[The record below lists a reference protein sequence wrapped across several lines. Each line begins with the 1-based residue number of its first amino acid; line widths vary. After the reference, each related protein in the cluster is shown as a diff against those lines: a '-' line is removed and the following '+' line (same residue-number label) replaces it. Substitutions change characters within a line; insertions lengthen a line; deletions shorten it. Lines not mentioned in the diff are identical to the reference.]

1 MKTTTVLALLAV
13 AAQLLTGCAT
23 ARLEHRKKE
32 RYDAYAA
39 LTAEQRAAVD
49 AGRIAIG
56 MSTDAVYIAWGK
68 PTRILESETSGGS
81 FTVWLYSDTYLQGV
95 SYWGYRHYSGYYGHG
110 YPYYGPHLMLDYV
123 PVGYVRAE
131 VIFQKGVVKEWR
143 SLPPPG
149 G

>member
-1 MKTTTVLALLAV
+1 MKTTMALALAV
-13 AAQLLTGCAT
+13 LAAQLLTGCAT
-23 ARLEHRKKE
+23 GRLEHRKKE
-32 RYDAYAA
+32 RPAAYAA

-49 AGRIAIG
+49 AGRIAVG

-68 PTRILESETSGGS
+68 PTRVLESETAAGS
-81 FTVWLYSDTYLQGV
+81 QTIWLYWDTYLQGV
-95 SYWGYRHYSGYYGHG
+95 TYWGYRHSSGYYGYG
-110 YPYYGPHLMLDYV
+110 YPYYGPNLMLDYI

-149 G
+149 N

>member
-1 MKTTTVLALLAV
+1 MNTTMALALVAL

-32 RYDAYAA
+32 RYDAYTA

-49 AGRIAIG
+49 GGRIAIG
-56 MSTDAVYIAWGK
+56 MPMDAVYIAWGK
-68 PTRILESETSGGS
+68 PTRVLQAETAAGLQ
-81 FTVWLYSDTYLQGV
+81 TVWHYLDTYLQGV
-95 SYWGYRHYSGYYGHG
+95 SYWGYRHYSGYYSYG
-110 YPYYGPHLMLDYV
+110 YPCYGPSLMLDYV
-123 PVGYVRAE
+123 PVGYLRGE
-131 VIFQKGVVKEWR
+131 VIFEKGVVKEWR